1 MGNEKF
7 WGVLKQIYNKCGVWN
22 ENYGSLLDELKDNK
36 RTVCYRSI
44 LISENE
50 KKRLLDD
57 VMENLYDL
65 FYYGKYLVKEYPE
78 QVYELCYKEIRES
91 CVQAKDRR
99 EYKKIT
105 KKIAQLIKWKGKD
118 TAKLVIKELKQT
130 NPRRPAL
137 LDELEKVEKKL

>member
-1 MGNEKF
+1 M
-7 WGVLKQIYNKCGVWN
+7 
-22 ENYGSLLDELKDNK
+22 KDSK

-57 VMENLYDL
+57 VMENPYDL

-78 QVYELCYKEIRES
+78 QVYELCYKEISES
-91 CVQAKDRR
+91 CAQAKDRR

-105 KKIAQLIKWKGKD
+105 KNIAQLIKWKGND
-118 TAKLVIKELKQT
+118 TAKSLIEELMQRY
-130 NPRRPAL
+130 PRKPAL